1 MLFAL
6 LLLAAAGGPN
16 PTMINAPMFF
26 AIVPKTFRDFRLQ
39 VSIGIHDFEHKSLD
53 GKMAAAAYEAAIKS
67 ACADQAKA
75 LTSALVAVDV
85 GNGVKRASALSNAA
99 ADLDDYVQTSIERY
113 RDQMSPPK

>member
-16 PTMINAPMFF
+16 PTMINAPRK
-26 AIVPKTFRDFRLQ
+26 AYAAC
-39 VSIGIHDFEHKSLD
+39 IHDFEHKSLD